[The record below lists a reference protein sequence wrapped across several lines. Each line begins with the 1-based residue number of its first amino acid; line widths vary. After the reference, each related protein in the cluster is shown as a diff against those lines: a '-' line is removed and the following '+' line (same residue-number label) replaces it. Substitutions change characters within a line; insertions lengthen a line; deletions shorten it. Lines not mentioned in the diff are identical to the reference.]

1 MTYETLAITYQFLF
15 CITLP
20 STRTPHDRGEQRQA
34 INTLMAYAQ
43 YVDSAYIQGAIE
55 RASVINAMLTNHEQ
69 NYDTAF
75 YLNNM
80 PHLDSVIFQGIALTK
95 QNKVTE
101 LLLLLEKEREN
112 FYIHPNNLIDNEI
125 KFHQLLTILY
135 NKFYDKENTDPYYA
149 KIITVAE
156 FTKFHIQTLQLWRG
170 GEIHPYY
177 PGILMDLADLYSYM
191 DNYEKAISN
200 AQEVCNCYEQLKDTA
215 QYVGSLI
222 MLSDLYNSAGMKTQ
236 RDSCE
241 KILDTF
247 PLYQAF
253 LKSQEEEND
262 TTGMY

>member
-1 MTYETLAITYQFLF
+1 MKHLLLLISFFFALHCQAQEPRMTEE
-15 CITLP
+15 
-20 STRTPHDRGEQRQA
+20 EQKQA
-34 INTLMAYAQ
+34 INTLMAYTP

-55 RASVINAMLTNHEQ
+55 GASVINAILTNHEQ
-69 NYDTAF
+69 NFDTAF

-101 LLLLLEKEREN
+101 LLLLLEKERLN
-112 FYIHPNNLIDNEI
+112 FYLHPNNLIDNEM
-125 KFHQLLTILY
+125 KFHKLLTILY
-135 NKFYDKENTDPYYA
+135 NKFYDEENPAPYYA
-149 KIITVAE
+149 KIITIAE
-156 FTKFHIQTLQLWRG
+156 FTKLHIQMLQLWRG

-177 PGILMDLADLYSYM
+177 PETLIGLADLYSYM

-200 AQEVCNCYEQLKDTA
+200 AQEACNCYEQLKDTA

-222 MLSDLYNSAGMKTQ
+222 MLSDLYNFAGMKIQ

-241 KILDTF
+241 KVLDTF

>member
-1 MTYETLAITYQFLF
+1 MKHLLLLISFFFALHCQAQEPRMTEE
-15 CITLP
+15 
-20 STRTPHDRGEQRQA
+20 EQRQA

-43 YVDSAYIQGAIE
+43 YVDSAYIQGVIE
-55 RASVINAMLTNHEQ
+55 RSAAVNAILTNHEQ

-101 LLLLLEKEREN
+101 LLLLLEKERKN

-125 KFHQLLTILY
+125 KFHQLLIILY
-135 NKFYDKENTDPYYA
+135 SKFYDEENTDPYYA

-156 FTKFHIQTLQLWRG
+156 FTKLHIQMLQTWRG

-177 PGILMDLADLYSYM
+177 PEILINLSELYSYI

-200 AQEVCNCYEQLKDTA
+200 AKELCNCYEQLKDTA

-241 KILDTF
+241 KVLDTF

>member
-1 MTYETLAITYQFLF
+1 MKHLLLLISFFFALHCQAQEPRMTEE
-15 CITLP
+15 
-20 STRTPHDRGEQRQA
+20 EQRQA

-55 RASVINAMLTNHEQ
+55 RSAAVNAILTNHEQ

-80 PHLDSVIFQGIALTK
+80 AHLDSVIFQGIALIK

-101 LLLLLEKEREN
+101 LLRLLEKERLN
-112 FYIHPNNLIDNEI
+112 FYIHPNNLIDNEM
-125 KFHQLLTILY
+125 KFHKLLTILY
-135 NKFYDKENTDPYYA
+135 NKFYDEENTDQYYA
-149 KIITVAE
+149 KIITIAE
-156 FTKFHIQTLQLWRG
+156 FTKFHIKTLQLWRG

-177 PGILMDLADLYSYM
+177 PETLIRLADLYSYM

-200 AQEVCNCYEQLKDTA
+200 IQELCNCYEQLKDTTYYIA
-215 QYVGSLI
+215 SLCI
-222 MLSDLYNSAGMKTQ
+222 LKDLYDSTGMKIQ

-241 KILDTF
+241 KILNTF
-247 PLYQAF
+247 PVYQAC